1 MAAVML
7 FLLYSVIFSFSE
19 QDAEQSGS
27 LSRLISEK
35 CVELINVLSGKQWTV
50 VFQQKMAEYFE
61 NPIRK
66 LAHFAEYACMGA
78 LVYGIWR
85 PWRSRDRKLYALVI
99 MWVFLSAA
107 GDEFH
112 QLFVPGRHG
121 CFADVL
127 LDTCGGTFGVLCCV
141 TFEKFC
147 IRYCNAKRDKKSKKK
162 PTFLC

>member
-7 FLLYSVIFSFSE
+7 FLLYSVIFSFSD

-27 LSRLISEK
+27 LSYLISEK
-35 CVELINVLSGKQWTV
+35 CVEFINVLSGKQWTLM
-50 VFQQKMAEYFE
+50 FQQKMTAYFE

-66 LAHFAEYACMGA
+66 LAHFAEYAFMGV
-78 LVYGIWR
+78 LVYNVWR
-85 PWRSRDRKLYALVI
+85 PWRNRDRKLYILVVV
-99 MWVFLSAA
+99 WVFLSAA

-127 LDTCGGTFGVLCCV
+127 LDTCGGVFGVLCCV
-141 TFEKFC
+141 LVEKLFK
-147 IRYCNAKRDKKSKKK
+147 RYCNAKARRDRIRKKN
-162 PTFLC
+162 PT

>member
-7 FLLYSVIFSFSE
+7 CLLYSVIFSFSE

-35 CVELINVLSGKQWTV
+35 CVEFINVLSGKQWTV

-66 LAHFAEYACMGA
+66 LAHFTEYACMGT

-85 PWRSRDRKLYALVI
+85 PWKNRDRKLYVLVI
-99 MWVFLSAA
+99 LWVFLSAA

-112 QLFVPGRHG
+112 QLFVPGRYG

-127 LDTCGGTFGVLCCV
+127 LDTCGGGFGVLCCV
-141 TFEKFC
+141 VIEKLY
-147 IRYCNAKRDKKSKKK
+147 IRYCNAKNKK
-162 PTFLC
+162 